1 MGVRFVPPVKST
13 VQQVLLESPV
23 YDQVLSR
30 GEIRLKGSVNFGQL
44 LPGSFRCGDLLL
56 VDEKPKIGECE
67 LSRKPLLQPDQTV
80 PSVFCGRNF
89 LFRNKQAQKR

>member
-13 VQQVLLESPV
+13 VQQVLLESSV

-30 GEIRLKGSVNFGQL
+30 GQVWLKRPVNFGQL

-56 VDEKPKIGECE
+56 GDEKPKIGECE
-67 LSRKPLLQPDQTV
+67 LSRKRLLQPDQTV
-80 PSVFCGRNF
+80 PRSEEHTSELQSLQYLLCR
-89 LFRNKQAQKR
+89 